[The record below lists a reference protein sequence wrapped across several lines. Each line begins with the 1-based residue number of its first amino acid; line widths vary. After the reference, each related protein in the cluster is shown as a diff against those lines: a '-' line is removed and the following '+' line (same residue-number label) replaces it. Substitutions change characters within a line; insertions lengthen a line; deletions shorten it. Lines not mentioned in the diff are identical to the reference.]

1 MRDSQGGRT
10 TLYFLIW
17 LAGIAF
23 SVANVL
29 VLLFATRS
37 SIDVP
42 LASELYRVCAACVA
56 YFAVAP
62 LVVALLQTI
71 LLQRTLEAAKHS
83 EKPTEEATVSSGSAE
98 SGAVA
103 EDGTVAAEVLLGLL
117 QREGRLLDFLAED
130 LTPYSDAQIGA
141 AARAVHAGCRKALE
155 GRLTVQPILAGQEGQ
170 EVTVEPGFNP
180 SQIRLSGNIPGAGP
194 YRGIL
199 RHPGW
204 KITHLELPKP
214 LPGSSSEVVAPAEV
228 DIG

>member
-1 MRDSQGGRT
+1 MRNSQCGRT

-23 SVANVL
+23 SIANVL

-42 LASELYRVCAACVA
+42 LATELYRVCAPCVL

-71 LLQRTLEAAKHS
+71 LSERTLRSPATPGPAVSVAPPAPAEGPARDDAAS
-83 EKPTEEATVSSGSAE
+83 
-98 SGAVA
+98 AVA
-103 EDGTVAAEVLLGLL
+103 LLALL
-117 QREGRLLDFLAED
+117 QREGRFLDFLAED
-130 LTPYSDAQIGA
+130 LAPYSDAQIGA

-155 GRLTVQPILAGQEGQ
+155 GRVAVQPIVEGQEGQ
-170 EVTVEPGFNP
+170 EVTVEAGFDPN
-180 SQIRLSGNIPGAGP
+180 QIRLSGNVPAAGP
-194 YRGIL
+194 YRGVL

-204 KITHLELPKP
+204 KLARLDLPKP
-214 LPGSSSEVVAPAEV
+214 VPGSSSEILAPAEV
-228 DIG
+228 DIA